1 MSYTPTNWKSGDV
14 VTSAKLNNIEQGI
27 ANATLLVNA
36 TQSDSGLTCD
46 TKASVMYNAI
56 TNGQTI
62 VINIPEIGGA
72 FTVITATA
80 ANNRYEFLVYYDEYV
95 TFAATSGDDYPTASD
110 G

>member
-1 MSYTPTNWKSGDV
+1 MSYTPNTWKSGDV

-27 ANATLLVNA
+27 ANATLLVTA
-36 TQSDSGLTCD
+36 TQGNSGFTCD

-62 VINIPEIGGA
+62 VINLPAISA
-72 FTVITATA
+72 ACTVINATGEDG
-80 ANNRYEFLVYYDEYV
+80 RYSFVVYYDEY
-95 TFAATSGDDYPTASD
+95 TAFAATSGDDYPIMSN